1 MDAATTQPAGVPVAV
16 HKAGL
21 PGAPPVGLTVALL
34 VPATLP
40 AAACGVTLIVNVAL
54 LPAAMP
60 AGVVMVHTRSRPAD
74 CAPDDV
80 QLEAVAPAPGAALLN
95 AKLGGSLSLT
105 TILVPDVRAPAA
117 LSIVS

>member
-16 HKAGL
+16 HEAGK
-21 PGAPPVGLTVALL
+21 PGVPPVGLTVALL
-34 VPATLP
+34 VPGTVP

-60 AGVVMVHTRSRPAD
+60 ADVVMVQTKSRPAA
-74 CAPDDV
+74 CVPDGV
-80 QLEAVAPAPGAALLN
+80 QLAAVAPAPGAALLN

-105 TILVPDVRAPAA
+105 TILTNDVNAPAA
-117 LSIVS
+117 LLMLS